1 MGEKTPTNKDK
12 KKEITKRTNSPAQRK
27 SPQLKRQSSRTSLF
41 KQSDDDF
48 EDISD
53 IEEDDKIPRRSARG
67 DKETIEGKAVTPKRS
82 SRSGSNMKT
91 DTKPEKVSETE
102 EEEDEKKTEMAR
114 ASTRLKGP
122 NTPTKKN
129 KQSSDSDDPYVFQE
143 PEPLESSIKSET
155 PESPSNIED
164 ESFTRRRTIEQK
176 EGMENFIVN
185 ETLTKTEDDVNEEI
199 EKLEENSSDPPEEVM
214 QILTPVKDIE
224 EEDLSTQNNTL
235 VVKDEQEGTEIKQE
249 KTDGEKGVKP
259 VLQLTDRYASL
270 FPHLAALRAA
280 PTTASTITAQNTI
293 SSSSDAEFTSIQITS
308 ANIISSIVESSILK
322 ETISTE
328 NKSSASQSEVKSE
341 DSEKEKGSNDGSG
354 IGIKEELQDEDK
366 KDIKL
371 FKESQSPTKPRTR
384 NKKSKKVRSLR
395 NPTHKSRE
403 VVTDSDT
410 DSDDEKPKV
419 KPITPRRKT

>member
-1 MGEKTPTNKDK
+1 MEKT
-12 KKEITKRTNSPAQRK
+12 
-27 SPQLKRQSSRTSLF
+27 
-41 KQSDDDF
+41 
-48 EDISD
+48 
-53 IEEDDKIPRRSARG
+53 
-67 DKETIEGKAVTPKRS
+67 
-82 SRSGSNMKT
+82 
-91 DTKPEKVSETE
+91 
-102 EEEDEKKTEMAR
+102 
-114 ASTRLKGP
+114 
-122 NTPTKKN
+122 
-129 KQSSDSDDPYVFQE
+129 
-143 PEPLESSIKSET
+143 
-155 PESPSNIED
+155 
-164 ESFTRRRTIEQK
+164 
-176 EGMENFIVN
+176 
-185 ETLTKTEDDVNEEI
+185 VNEEL

-224 EEDLSTQNNTL
+224 AEDDYENDESVYQEMEIDDIEDEDLSTQNNKL

-259 VLQLTDRYASL
+259 VLQLNDRYASL

-410 DSDDEKPKV
+410 DSDDE
-419 KPITPRRKT
+419 